1 MYLVHGWL
9 KQKQMVKKT
18 VKSTKRLFT
27 AIVTVLLL
35 SAVAGSPELKAQKA
49 WIIKPDDN
57 YADILDKLQ
66 PGDELILHEGVY
78 EGYAVLRNSGLPDKP
93 IVIRGYG
100 NGENRPV
107 LTWDG
112 RRETLL
118 QINGSNVIID
128 FLEFRSKYRYA
139 IRLGISGQG
148 NRNVIIQN
156 CLFYESGG
164 GDISAN
170 ALADYDNIKILD
182 NYFIGPKATP
192 VYIGQHDG
200 KINVTNFL
208 FKGNIIDGSQIS
220 GENIIGYGIQLK
232 LNVTGGL
239 IENNLITN
247 TQGPCIMVYG
257 AEDSSPQNANI
268 VRNNIVIGSRN
279 NPGIV
284 IGGGPSVVAGNLAI
298 GCNGGISIINY
309 GNRNLPDNIV
319 LEGNTAACNRNYGI
333 SFGDLHDLTAT
344 DNVVISLDGVNGF
357 IRNPD
362 PGINNRI
369 YDASPGLEA
378 IVSEQLLNVI
388 PERKNLNEIWQR
400 LSLRP
405 LNQTG
410 VLEII
415 ELILEH
421 GIPLKKPEKTVF

>member
-1 MYLVHGWL
+1 
-9 KQKQMVKKT
+9 MVEKT
-18 VKSTKRLFT
+18 VEVAKRLFT
-27 AIVTVLLL
+27 AVVMVLLFF
-35 SAVAGSPELKAQKA
+35 AGTGIPEVMAQKS
-49 WIIKPDDN
+49 WIIKPGDN

-78 EGYAVLRNSGLPDKP
+78 EGYAVMNNSGLPDKP
-93 IVIRGYG
+93 VTIRGYG

-118 QINGSNVIID
+118 QINGSNVIVD

-139 IRLGISGQG
+139 IRLGVSGQG
-148 NRNVIIQN
+148 NNNVTIQN

-182 NYFIGPKATP
+182 NYFIGPKTTP
-192 VYIGQHDG
+192 VYVGQHDG
-200 KINVTNFL
+200 KSSVTGFL
-208 FKGNIIDGSQIS
+208 FKGNVIDGSQIF

-232 LNVTGGL
+232 LNVTGGV
-239 IENNLITN
+239 IENNFITN

-284 IGGGPSVVAGNLAI
+284 VGGGPSKVTGNLAI

-309 GNRNLPDNIV
+309 GNRNLLDNIV
-319 LEGNTAACNRNYGI
+319 LKGNTAACNRNYGI
-333 SFGDLHDLTAT
+333 SFGDLDDLTAI
-344 DNVVISLDGVNGF
+344 DNVVISSGNVNGY
-357 IRNPD
+357 IRKPNP
-362 PGINNRI
+362 GTNNEI
-369 YDASPGLEA
+369 EYASPGLET
-378 IVSEQLLNVI
+378 IINEQLSNVI
-388 PERKNLNEIWQR
+388 PERKNLNEIWQC
-400 LSLRP
+400 LSSARP

-410 VLEII
+410 VLEIM
-415 ELILEH
+415 ELILEYSH
-421 GIPLKKPEKTVF
+421 PLKLPGKAGL